1 MILLSQ
7 NAIAN
12 QPPPLILSHFLLI
25 KLWVPKIQKQIQ
37 QNEFIQGNP
46 LAIGFRAIVMLIFIL
61 YANKIRGESNWQYS
75 KPHRL
80 QGMGCAGYQINK

>member
-1 MILLSQ
+1 MEKINLYIAFIVRRFFIQMILLSQ

-61 YANKIRGESNWQYS
+61 YANKIRGESNW
-75 KPHRL
+75 
-80 QGMGCAGYQINK
+80 